1 MTLEKWYLEK
11 ADSVC
16 AEAARKYKVEYI
28 GFKIYDNISGE
39 NITNDIDYEDW
50 NISKV
55 QAVTIEEDDVR
66 VWVSF

>member
-11 ADSVC
+11 ADRVC

-28 GFKIYDNISGE
+28 GFKIYDDISGE

-50 NISKV
+50 NIAKV
-55 QAVTIEEDDVR
+55 QAVTIAEDHVR
-66 VWVSF
+66 VWVTF